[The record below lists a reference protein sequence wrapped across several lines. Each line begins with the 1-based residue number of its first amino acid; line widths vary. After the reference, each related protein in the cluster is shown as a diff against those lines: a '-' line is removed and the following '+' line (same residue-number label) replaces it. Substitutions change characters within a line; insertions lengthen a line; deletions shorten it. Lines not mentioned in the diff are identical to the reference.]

1 MCVCVCT
8 HDTIYICHVCM
19 YVCVPHIHHI
29 NMKLHI
35 IHVYTFLSQY
45 NSNNVPSPHVHTVH
59 DTDKVHDVH
68 MLHVCNNS

>member
-1 MCVCVCT
+1 
-8 HDTIYICHVCM
+8 
-19 YVCVPHIHHI
+19 
-29 NMKLHI
+29 MKLHI